1 MWLLLLLLMMKLV
14 RMCGNC
20 HHDDDDDDSDC
31 CYRRHSLTSSVVV
44 DVDAVDRGR
53 VLVRVMM
60 VMAKMVIVSMCSI
73 SQLLFTCTVIVMQSS
88 HLRCF
93 CWYLVQISCFF
104 RVKFCAENSQVP
116 N

>member
-60 VMAKMVIVSMCSI
+60 VMAKMVIVSMCPI
-73 SQLLFTCTVIVMQSS
+73 SQLLFTCTIIVMQSS
-88 HLRCF
+88 HLCL
-93 CWYLVQISCFF
+93 LVSCAHFLF
-104 RVKFCAENSQVP
+104 LSCEILCGKFSGS
-116 N
+116 